1 MQRRCVQARGA
12 SRRSSLG
19 SRPRPA
25 RAVAIRMA
33 VLVTEKTMRHAC
45 ESESAK
51 TIIERGHERGTWAG
65 MLKRIEQ
72 SEAHL
77 AELLPTNGDDGSSGC
92 GGEGHDGGD
101 ADGSSG
107 VERRWPAA
115 VGGGRRVKTTGG
127 GGGGDD
133 GVSRLTMTSGYVSA
147 RSFSEISSR
156 TTCTTPDGDTRC
168 HGGQR
173 PCAGRRRKSR
183 CCHRKWEECLPIEF
197 ALRFTFCFV
206 RADSTRSST
215 YMPRLY
221 TRCCQCHHKR
231 VSARPELTTIPR
243 PRPQSTATAPQGA
256 EFRL

>member
-1 MQRRCVQARGA
+1 MKIWPATRGLLAKAADAHSRSDGLRRDRLEGKMQRRCVQARGA

-115 VGGGRRVKTTGG
+115 VGGGRRVKT
-127 GGGGDD
+127 
-133 GVSRLTMTSGYVSA
+133 R
-147 RSFSEISSR
+147 R
-156 TTCTTPDGDTRC
+156 
-168 HGGQR
+168 
-173 PCAGRRRKSR
+173 GRRRR
-183 CCHRKWEECLPIEF
+183 
-197 ALRFTFCFV
+197 
-206 RADSTRSST
+206 
-215 YMPRLY
+215 
-221 TRCCQCHHKR
+221 
-231 VSARPELTTIPR
+231 
-243 PRPQSTATAPQGA
+243 
-256 EFRL
+256 

>member
-1 MQRRCVQARGA
+1 
-12 SRRSSLG
+12 
-19 SRPRPA
+19 
-25 RAVAIRMA
+25 
-33 VLVTEKTMRHAC
+33 
-45 ESESAK
+45 
-51 TIIERGHERGTWAG
+51 
-65 MLKRIEQ
+65 
-72 SEAHL
+72 
-77 AELLPTNGDDGSSGC
+77 
-92 GGEGHDGGD
+92 
-101 ADGSSG
+101 
-107 VERRWPAA
+107 
-115 VGGGRRVKTTGG
+115 
-127 GGGGDD
+127 
-133 GVSRLTMTSGYVSA
+133 MTSGYVSA

-231 VSARPELTTIPR
+231 VSARPELTTIPAPGGCIR
-243 PRPQSTATAPQGA
+243 GLIILLAVHVIAIARRRYYQRTRERLCLIGPHPRGDRGHRVCRVSAVSCELGYTAVSP
-256 EFRL
+256 RS